1 MAYANYHKS
10 VDGVPKLYIER
21 QPLNNANDMAPST
34 LKPMLFGAAQAKHE
48 FELTLLS

>member
-21 QPLNNANDMAPST
+21 QPLNSANDLAPST
-34 LKPMLFGAAQAKHE
+34 LKTMLLGAAQAKHE
-48 FELTLLS
+48 AE

>member
-21 QPLNNANDMAPST
+21 QPLNSANDLAPLT
-34 LKPMLFGAAQAKHE
+34 LKQMQFGAAQAKHE
-48 FELTLLS
+48 FE